1 MHPEFFFSIADF
13 SYTVRAYDAF
23 AVFAMLSVL
32 LLAPAPLR
40 RAGLVTGKS
49 LAFTAA
55 LLASFLIGARLL
67 NSVVDPLQYGGLLQ
81 VWSRRFAGF
90 SLYGGLIAAGLALP
104 LLSLAFRCRLWA
116 AADALVLPA
125 GTAFVL
131 ARVGCFLNGCCTGK
145 ATDSVLGVTFPA
157 SEKETELLGRLLW
170 FVDNPAAV
178 QVWPV
183 QLFEIGLALLGLA
196 VVLPLSRRLRLAEGS
211 AALMYAV
218 WFSAA
223 RWAVLPLRW
232 FSSSQFVTD
241 IFYPVLYG
249 TIILACG
256 ALLYRRNKR
265 PTECNLKTIR

>member
-1 MHPEFFFSIADF
+1 MHPEFFFSIAGF
-13 SYTVRAYDAF
+13 SFTVQAYEAF
-23 AVFAMLSVL
+23 SVLAMLSVL

-40 RAGLVTGKS
+40 RAGLGTGKG

-55 LLASFLIGARLL
+55 LLAAFLVGARLL
-67 NSVVDPLQYGGLLQ
+67 NFAVEPLQYGGLLQ
-81 VWSRRFAGF
+81 VWSWRFAGF
-90 SLYGGLIAAGLALP
+90 SLYGGLIAAGLVLP
-104 LLSLAFRCRLWA
+104 LLCLAFRCRLWA

-125 GTAFVL
+125 GIAFAL
-131 ARVGCFLNGCCTGK
+131 ARVGCFLNGCCVGT
-145 ATDSVLGVTFPA
+145 ATDSVFGVVFPA
-157 SEKETELLGRLLW
+157 SEKETELMGRLLW
-170 FVDNPAAV
+170 FVDSLPAAR
-178 QVWPV
+178 VWPT

-223 RWAVLPLRW
+223 RWVVLPLRW

-249 TIILACG
+249 TVIVVCG
-256 ALLYRRNKR
+256 ALLYRRNSKR
-265 PTECNLKTIR
+265 SKVHGAE